1 MNLPNKLTLSRLCLA
16 AIFLA
21 VISWRARF
29 HDTIALVLFL
39 AASITDYFDGE
50 IARRRKIITN
60 FGILMDPLADKLL
73 LVSSFILLGHMEK
86 IPYWLVIIT
95 VSRDA
100 IIVLGIVTLM
110 LHQLRVEIKPLL
122 LSKLNTL
129 LQLLT
134 IFVVLGS
141 VYFTP
146 PPWGLMVLFTLT
158 AMLSIASGLHY
169 ILRGIRLWEAQRGNN
184 DANAGA

>member
-1 MNLPNKLTLSRLCLA
+1 MTLPNVITLLRILLTPLLVWLLLDHRMKQALLV
-16 AIFLA
+16 FL
-21 VISWRARF
+21 
-29 HDTIALVLFL
+29 IAGF
-39 AASITDYFDGE
+39 SDGLDGL
-50 IARRRKIITN
+50 IARVFHQKSKL
-60 FGILMDPLADKLL
+60 GAYLDPLADKLL

-146 PPWGLMVLFTLT
+146 PSWGLMVLFTLT

-184 DANAGA
+184 NANAGA

>member
-1 MNLPNKLTLSRLCLA
+1 MTLPNVITLLRILLTPLLVWLLLDHRMEQALLV
-16 AIFLA
+16 FL
-21 VISWRARF
+21 
-29 HDTIALVLFL
+29 IAGF
-39 AASITDYFDGE
+39 SDGLDGL
-50 IARRRKIITN
+50 IARVFHQKSKL
-60 FGILMDPLADKLL
+60 GAYLDPLADKLL

-110 LHQLRVEIKPLL
+110 LHQLRVEIKPLV

-141 VYFTP
+141 VYITP
-146 PPWGLMVLFTLT
+146 PPWGLMLLFSIT

-184 DANAGA
+184 NANAGA

>member
-1 MNLPNKLTLSRLCLA
+1 MTLPNVITLLRILLTPLLVWLLLDHRMKQALLV
-16 AIFLA
+16 FL
-21 VISWRARF
+21 
-29 HDTIALVLFL
+29 IAGF
-39 AASITDYFDGE
+39 SDGLDGL
-50 IARRRKIITN
+50 IARVFHQKSKL
-60 FGILMDPLADKLL
+60 GAYLDPLADKLL

-110 LHQLRVEIKPLL
+110 LHQLRVEIKPLV

-146 PPWGLMVLFTLT
+146 PPWGLMLLFSTT

>member
-1 MNLPNKLTLSRLCLA
+1 MTLPNVITLLRILLTPLLVWLLLDHRMKQALLV
-16 AIFLA
+16 FL
-21 VISWRARF
+21 
-29 HDTIALVLFL
+29 IAGF
-39 AASITDYFDGE
+39 SDGLDGL
-50 IARRRKIITN
+50 IARVFHQKSKL
-60 FGILMDPLADKLL
+60 GAYLDPLADKLL
-73 LVSSFILLGHMEK
+73 LVSSFILLGHMKK

-110 LHQLRVEIKPLL
+110 LHQLRVEIKPLV
-122 LSKLNTL
+122 LSKFNTL

-141 VYFTP
+141 AYFAP
-146 PPWGLMVLFTLT
+146 PAWGLMLLFTIT
-158 AMLSIASGLHY
+158 ALLSIASGLHY

>member
-1 MNLPNKLTLSRLCLA
+1 MTLPNVITLLRILLTPLLVWLLLDHRMKQALLV
-16 AIFLA
+16 FL
-21 VISWRARF
+21 
-29 HDTIALVLFL
+29 IAGF
-39 AASITDYFDGE
+39 SDGLDGL
-50 IARRRKIITN
+50 IARVFHQKSKL
-60 FGILMDPLADKLL
+60 GAYLDPLADKLL
-73 LVSSFILLGHMEK
+73 LVSSFILLGHMKK

-110 LHQLRVEIKPLL
+110 LHQLRVEIKPLV
-122 LSKLNTL
+122 LSKFNTL

-141 VYFTP
+141 VYFAP
-146 PPWGLMVLFTLT
+146 PAWGLMLLFTIT
-158 AMLSIASGLHY
+158 ALLSIASGLHY

>member
-1 MNLPNKLTLSRLCLA
+1 MTLPNVITLLRILLTPLLVWLLLDHRMKQALLV
-16 AIFLA
+16 FL
-21 VISWRARF
+21 
-29 HDTIALVLFL
+29 IAGF
-39 AASITDYFDGE
+39 SDGLDGL
-50 IARRRKIITN
+50 IARVFHQKSKL
-60 FGILMDPLADKLL
+60 GAYLDPLADKLL
-73 LVSSFILLGHMEK
+73 LVSSFILLGHMKK

-110 LHQLRVEIKPLL
+110 LHQLRVEIKPLV

-141 VYFTP
+141 VYFAP
-146 PPWGLMVLFTLT
+146 PAWGLMLLFTIT
-158 AMLSIASGLHY
+158 ALLSIASGLHY

>member
-1 MNLPNKLTLSRLCLA
+1 MTLPNVITLLRILLTPLLVWLLLDHRMKQALLV
-16 AIFLA
+16 FL
-21 VISWRARF
+21 
-29 HDTIALVLFL
+29 IAGF
-39 AASITDYFDGE
+39 SDGLDGL
-50 IARRRKIITN
+50 IARVFHQKSKL
-60 FGILMDPLADKLL
+60 GAYLDPLADKLL
-73 LVSSFILLGHMEK
+73 LVSYFILLGHMEK

-110 LHQLRVEIKPLL
+110 LHQLRVEIKPLV

-134 IFVVLGS
+134 IFVVLSS
-141 VYFTP
+141 VYFVP
-146 PPWGLMVLFTLT
+146 PPWGLMLLFTIT
-158 AMLSIASGLHY
+158 AMLSVASGLHY

-184 DANAGA
+184 NANAGA

>member
-1 MNLPNKLTLSRLCLA
+1 MTLPNLITLLRILLTPVLVWLLLDHRMKQALLIFLIAGFSDALDGLIARVFHQKSRLGAYL
-16 AIFLA
+16 
-21 VISWRARF
+21 
-29 HDTIALVLFL
+29 
-39 AASITDYFDGE
+39 
-50 IARRRKIITN
+50 
-60 FGILMDPLADKLL
+60 DPLADKLL
-73 LVSSFILLGHMEK
+73 LVSSFILLGHMKK
-86 IPYWLVIIT
+86 IPYWLVTIT

-141 VYFTP
+141 VYFSL
-146 PPWGLMVLFTLT
+146 PPWGLTLLFSIT
-158 AMLSIASGLHY
+158 AMSSIASGLHY

-184 DANAGA
+184 DGNAGA

>member
-1 MNLPNKLTLSRLCLA
+1 MTLPNVITLLRILLTPLLVWLLLDHRMKQALLV
-16 AIFLA
+16 FL
-21 VISWRARF
+21 
-29 HDTIALVLFL
+29 IAGF
-39 AASITDYFDGE
+39 SDGLDGL
-50 IARRRKIITN
+50 IARVFHQKSKL
-60 FGILMDPLADKLL
+60 GAYLDPLADKLL

-110 LHQLRVEIKPLL
+110 LHQLRVEIKPLV

-141 VYFTP
+141 VYFAP
-146 PPWGLMVLFTLT
+146 PPWSLMLLFTIT

-184 DANAGA
+184 NANAGA

>member
-1 MNLPNKLTLSRLCLA
+1 MTLPNVITLLRILLTPLLVWLLLDHRMKQALLV
-16 AIFLA
+16 FL
-21 VISWRARF
+21 
-29 HDTIALVLFL
+29 IAGF
-39 AASITDYFDGE
+39 SDGLDGL
-50 IARRRKIITN
+50 IARVFHQKSKL
-60 FGILMDPLADKLL
+60 GAYLDPLADKLL
-73 LVSSFILLGHMEK
+73 LVSAFILLGYMQK

-110 LHQLRVEIKPLL
+110 LHQLRVEIKPLV
-122 LSKLNTL
+122 LSKFNTL

-141 VYFTP
+141 VYFAP
-146 PPWGLMVLFTLT
+146 PAWGLMLLFTIT
-158 AMLSIASGLHY
+158 ALLSIASGLHY

>member
-1 MNLPNKLTLSRLCLA
+1 MTLPNVITLLRILLTPLLVWLLLDHRMKQALLV
-16 AIFLA
+16 FL
-21 VISWRARF
+21 
-29 HDTIALVLFL
+29 IAGF
-39 AASITDYFDGE
+39 SDGLDGL
-50 IARRRKIITN
+50 IARVFHQKSKL
-60 FGILMDPLADKLL
+60 GAYLDPLADKLL

-110 LHQLRVEIKPLL
+110 LHQLRVEIKPLV

-146 PPWGLMVLFTLT
+146 PPWGLMLLFSIT

>member
-1 MNLPNKLTLSRLCLA
+1 MTLPNVITLLRILLTPLLVWLLLDHRMKQALLV
-16 AIFLA
+16 FL
-21 VISWRARF
+21 
-29 HDTIALVLFL
+29 IAGF
-39 AASITDYFDGE
+39 SDGLDGL
-50 IARRRKIITN
+50 IARVFHQKSKL
-60 FGILMDPLADKLL
+60 GAYLDPLADKLL
-73 LVSSFILLGHMEK
+73 LVSSFILLGHMKK

-110 LHQLRVEIKPLL
+110 LHQLRVEIKPLV

-141 VYFTP
+141 VYFAP
-146 PPWGLMVLFTLT
+146 PPWGLMLLFTIT

>member
-1 MNLPNKLTLSRLCLA
+1 MTLPNVITLLRILLTPLLVWLLLDQRMKQALLV
-16 AIFLA
+16 FL
-21 VISWRARF
+21 
-29 HDTIALVLFL
+29 IAGF
-39 AASITDYFDGE
+39 SDGLDGL
-50 IARRRKIITN
+50 IARVFHQKSKL
-60 FGILMDPLADKLL
+60 GAYLDPLADKLL

-110 LHQLRVEIKPLL
+110 LHQLRVEIKPLV

-146 PPWGLMVLFTLT
+146 PPWGLMLLFSIT

>member
-1 MNLPNKLTLSRLCLA
+1 MTLPNLITLLRILLTPVLVWLLLDHRMKQALL
-16 AIFLA
+16 IFL
-21 VISWRARF
+21 
-29 HDTIALVLFL
+29 IAGVSDAL
-39 AASITDYFDGE
+39 DGL
-50 IARRRKIITN
+50 IARVFHQKSKL
-60 FGILMDPLADKLL
+60 GAYLDPLADKLL
-73 LVSSFILLGHMEK
+73 LVSSFILLGHMKK
-86 IPYWLVIIT
+86 IPYWLVTIT

-141 VYFTP
+141 VYFSL
-146 PPWGLMVLFTLT
+146 PPWGLTLLFTFT
-158 AMLSIASGLHY
+158 AMSSIASGLHY
-169 ILRGIRLWEAQRGNN
+169 ILRGTRLWEAQRGNN
-184 DANAGA
+184 DGNAGA